1 MQIFA
6 ATSYLLSDNYTIAA
20 DKVEKD
26 DYEAQ
31 LKMALSCIV
40 KASFHII
47 TYVKMEIMDK
57 LHAIPHL
64 LQGLACVKKSLGPD
78 VQSLGVPSWQ
88 NMIAGLLFHKAGA
101 VYYSLARMCSSEGRF
116 GGGLKNCEL
125 AFKCIKASSSL
136 TAEGVI
142 KEGRYFT
149 FKSYWFVI

>member
-1 MQIFA
+1 M
-6 ATSYLLSDNYTIAA
+6 LSDDYTIAA
-20 DKVEKD
+20 DKVEKG

-64 LQGLACVKKSLGPD
+64 LQGLACVKKGLVPD
-78 VQSLGVPSWQ
+78 VQSLGDPRWR
-88 NMIAGLLFHKAGA
+88 NMIARVLFHKAGA
-101 VYYSLARMCSSEGRF
+101 VYYSLARMCYSEGRF
-116 GGGLKNCEL
+116 GRGLKNCEL
-125 AFKCIKASSSL
+125 AFKCIKTSSSL

-142 KEGRYFT
+142 GEGRNFT
-149 FKSYWFVI
+149 FKSY

>member
-1 MQIFA
+1 M
-6 ATSYLLSDNYTIAA
+6 LSDNYTVAA
-20 DKVEKD
+20 DKGKKD

-31 LKMALSCIV
+31 LRMALSCIV

-47 TYVKMEIMDK
+47 TFVKMEIMDK

-64 LQGLACVKKSLGPD
+64 LQGLACVKKGLVPE
-78 VQSLGVPSWQ
+78 VQSLGGPRWR
-88 NMIAGLLFHKAGA
+88 NMTARVLFHKAGA
-101 VYYSLARMCSSEGRF
+101 VYYSLARMCSAEGRLR
-116 GGGLKNCEL
+116 GGLKNCEL

>member
-1 MQIFA
+1 MQIVA
-6 ATSYLLSDNYTIAA
+6 ATSYLLSDDYTIAT
-20 DKVEKD
+20 DKGKED

-47 TYVKMEIMDK
+47 TYVKMNIMDK

-64 LQGLACVKKSLGPD
+64 LQGLACVKKVLGPD
-78 VQSLGVPSWQ
+78 VQSLGGTCWR

-101 VYYSLARMCSSEGRF
+101 VYYSLARMCYSVGRF
-116 GGGLKNCEL
+116 GRGLKNCEL
-125 AFKCIKASSSL
+125 AFKCIKTSSSL

-142 KEGRYFT
+142 GEGRYFT
-149 FKSYWFVI
+149 FKSY

>member
-1 MQIFA
+1 M
-6 ATSYLLSDNYTIAA
+6 LSVDYTIAT

-57 LHAIPHL
+57 LHDIPHL
-64 LQGLACVKKSLGPD
+64 LQGLAYAKKGLVPD
-78 VQSLGVPSWQ
+78 VQSLGGPRWQ
-88 NMIAGLLFHKAGA
+88 NMIAGLLFHEAGA
-101 VYYSLARMCSSEGRF
+101 VYYSLARMCSSVGRL
-116 GGGLKNCEL
+116 GGGLKNCEV

-149 FKSYWFVI
+149 IKSYWFVF

>member
-1 MQIFA
+1 M
-6 ATSYLLSDNYTIAA
+6 LSDDYTIAA

-64 LQGLACVKKSLGPD
+64 LQGLACVKKVLGPD
-78 VQSLGVPSWQ
+78 VQSLGGTCWR